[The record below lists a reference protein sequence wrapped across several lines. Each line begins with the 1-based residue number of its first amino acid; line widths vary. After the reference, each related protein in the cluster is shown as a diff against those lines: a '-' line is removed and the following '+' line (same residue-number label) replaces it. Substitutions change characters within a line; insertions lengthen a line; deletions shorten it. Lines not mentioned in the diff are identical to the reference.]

1 MPPATR
7 VSSRH
12 HTVVQRCR
20 QLARHPEPGV
30 VLLDGEHVI
39 ADAITSGI
47 PLECLLTDGRFPEL
61 VETAERAGVPIVH
74 VTHGVLDAASPVRTP
89 SGLVA
94 IGRWQ
99 PAAVAAT
106 FEPPP
111 AMVIGLCGVQDPGN
125 LGSAIRAAD
134 ALGATGVA
142 ALDDS
147 ADPAGWKALRGAM
160 GSTFHVPVAAASSD
174 EMLATA
180 RARGVQIVGAVAED
194 GCDPATIDLRIPTL
208 MLLGREGTG
217 LSPTL
222 LRQAGVR
229 ASIPM
234 RPRANSLNVAVTC
247 ALMLYEARRQRTG
260 AA

>member
-1 MPPATR
+1 M
-7 VSSRH
+7 
-12 HTVVQRCR
+12 
-20 QLARHPEPGV
+20 
-30 VLLDGEHVI
+30 LLDGEHVI

-47 PLECLLTDGRFPEL
+47 PLEYLLTDGRFPEL

-74 VTHGVLDAASPVRTP
+74 VTGGALDAASPVRTP

-99 PAAVAAT
+99 PTAVAAT

-160 GSTFHVPVAAASSD
+160 GSTFHVPVAAASSQ
-174 EMLATA
+174 EILALA
-180 RARGVQIVGAVAED
+180 RARGVQVVAAVAED
-194 GCDPATIDLRIPTL
+194 GRDPATIDLRIPTL
-208 MLLGREGTG
+208 VLLGREGTG

-222 LRQAGVR
+222 VDHAGVR

-260 AA
+260 GA